1 MVKVV
6 VLKAI
11 YVVMRSHD
19 LDYFVDYVVVAAAG
33 DGDAYE
39 LLRQQL
45 VAGVAR
51 RLHVAEEDVDIVI
64 FGRVQ
69 QMD

>member
-1 MVKVV
+1 M
-6 VLKAI
+6 
-11 YVVMRSHD
+11 VMRSHD
-19 LDYFVDYVVVAAAG
+19 LDYFVDYDVVVAAG
-33 DGDAYE
+33 DDDAYE
-39 LLRQQL
+39 LLLLQL
-45 VAGVAR
+45 VAVVAR